1 MVPPSGQVRVYFDL
15 QGDFVSFSLGHG
27 AEEHGVKSC
36 RFWSTGFVALLGN
49 NQMVAVTRYDE
60 PRPSLLA
67 TPPSAAVHSWA
78 VIPPTFTL
86 SRSVEALLA
95 HGKSIMT
102 VDASEAEDR
111 MLQNGPFRHVSVSPN
126 GKFIAVYTDDGK
138 VWVVTSDF
146 QNRLSE
152 YSSKVKTPPRMLEW
166 CGNNAV
172 VLAWEDELHLVGP
185 NGAASKFY
193 YDSFLHLVPDFDGV
207 KVFTNDVCEFIQR
220 VPDESEEVFR
230 IGSTSPASIL
240 LDALDQMEKKSPKAD
255 DNIQLIRPNLDEA
268 VYNCV
273 RAAGHEYS
281 IHWQKQLLKAAS
293 FGKSVLDL
301 YNDVDDF
308 VEMTETLRVL
318 NAVRF
323 FEIGLPVT
331 HEQYLR
337 LTPERLVQRLV
348 NRQEYLLALKISDYL
363 HLPVDRIYV
372 HWARQKVRK
381 SADDEETICA
391 EIVDKLRTK
400 RGISFE
406 EIAQAAYEEGR
417 GSLAT
422 SLLEN
427 EPRAGKQV
435 PLLLN
440 VEEDTRALDKAI
452 QSGDTDLIYHVL
464 LHMKKKLPLAS
475 FFRTINGRPD
485 ATALVEASA
494 INSDTDMLKDLFYQ
508 DDRRLEGSNLLI
520 TEAIA
525 SSDAGETSDKLK
537 SAARILQDSKEF
549 AFQVRA
555 IEETQKLLKMQ
566 EAFQKDLE
574 ESFAGLSVNETIYR
588 LIRSGHMKRA
598 QKVVSEF
605 KVQDK
610 VFWWIKLRALVSRRD
625 FKELEEMGRGR
636 KSPIGWEVCLRLDYA

>member
-1 MVPPSGQVRVYFDL
+1 
-15 QGDFVSFSLGHG
+15 
-27 AEEHGVKSC
+27 
-36 RFWSTGFVALLGN
+36 
-49 NQMVAVTRYDE
+49 
-60 PRPSLLA
+60 
-67 TPPSAAVHSWA
+67 
-78 VIPPTFTL
+78 
-86 SRSVEALLA
+86 
-95 HGKSIMT
+95 
-102 VDASEAEDR
+102 
-111 MLQNGPFRHVSVSPN
+111 
-126 GKFIAVYTDDGK
+126 
-138 VWVVTSDF
+138 
-146 QNRLSE
+146 
-152 YSSKVKTPPRMLEW
+152 
-166 CGNNAV
+166 
-172 VLAWEDELHLVGP
+172 
-185 NGAASKFY
+185 
-193 YDSFLHLVPDFDGV
+193 
-207 KVFTNDVCEFIQR
+207 
-220 VPDESEEVFR
+220 
-230 IGSTSPASIL
+230 
-240 LDALDQMEKKSPKAD
+240 
-255 DNIQLIRPNLDEA
+255 
-268 VYNCV
+268 
-273 RAAGHEYS
+273 
-281 IHWQKQLLKAAS
+281 LLKTAS

-323 FEIGLPVT
+323 FEIGLPLT
-331 HEQYLR
+331 YEQYLR

-348 NRQEYLLALKISDYL
+348 NRQEYLLALKISEYL

-391 EIVDKLRTK
+391 EIVEKLSTK

-435 PLLLN
+435 PLLLS

-464 LHMKKKLPLAS
+464 IHMRKKLPLAS

-494 INSDTDMLKDLFYQ
+494 MTDDTDMLKDLFYQ
-508 DDRRLEGSNLLI
+508 DDRRLEGSNLLLS
-520 TEAIA
+520 EAIA
-525 SSDAGETSDKLK
+525 SSDAGTISDKLK
-537 SAARILQDSKEF
+537 SAARILQDSKEH

-566 EAFQKDLE
+566 ETFQKDLE
-574 ESFAGLSVNETIYR
+574 ESFAGLSINETIYR
-588 LIRSGHMKRA
+588 LVRSGNMKRA

-610 VFWWIKLRALVSRRD
+610 VLWWIKLRALVSRRD
-625 FKELEEMGRGR
+625 WRELEEMGRGR
-636 KSPIGWEVCLRLDYA
+636 KSPIGWEVRSAPVLCAKLV